1 MKVLFVCVGN
11 SARLQMAEALFNRL
25 APKNFA
31 AMSAGTQ
38 PTDSVSLKAIEVM
51 KEIGIYIITMGCI
64 NESLRTGA

>member
-11 SARLQMAEALFNRL
+11 SARSQMAEALFNRL

-38 PTDSVSLKAIEVM
+38 PAEKVSSEAVQVM
-51 KEIGIYIITMGCI
+51 KEIGIDIITMGCI